1 MMSEQEFA
9 AMVAG
14 LLDPRTS
21 AESIREIIAR
31 FRTLDQPEAL
41 HALRIFKES
50 ARAEQFP
57 ELLAA
62 VEECFFWNLAAN
74 EQAKAD
80 ARQLG
85 KH

>member
-21 AESIREIIAR
+21 AESIREIIHR
-31 FRTLDQPEAL
+31 FRTLEQPEAL
-41 HALRIFKES
+41 HALRLFKES
-50 ARAEQFP
+50 PRAQQFP
-57 ELLAA
+57 ELPAA

-80 ARQLG
+80 TRHLG
-85 KH
+85 KR